1 MLMEINLRFFIYF
14 LVMNAHLQNNK
25 NTISQYILYSFLI
38 IGIAFGINFILNFFN
53 LMQYIPLTGK
63 ILMIIG
69 GLSTAVVGAIVSK
82 QNEMVRSYGELF
94 LNFFNIFQPLKFYI
108 LIPLF
113 LILTFTYDIITGG
126 FVSDLSYQ
134 SFFRLFLISIVFGG
148 IEEIGWRF
156 TLQPALQRYVSF
168 EIGRAHV

>member
-82 QNEMVRSYGELF
+82 QNEM
-94 LNFFNIFQPLKFYI
+94 
-108 LIPLF
+108 
-113 LILTFTYDIITGG
+113 
-126 FVSDLSYQ
+126 
-134 SFFRLFLISIVFGG
+134 
-148 IEEIGWRF
+148 
-156 TLQPALQRYVSF
+156 
-168 EIGRAHV
+168 